1 MQKKVSF
8 LLLALPGLTWLSLLL
23 VIPCALIFAY
33 SFMMRGTYG
42 GVIYTFTL
50 QNFSLAAD
58 PLYLRIIVTSFRISI
73 IATFVALLVGYPA
86 AYAITRLRRNL
97 QVMVMIL
104 VILPFWSNYLI
115 RMYAW
120 IVLLNQQGIVNTALL
135 KSGLISEPLQLLYNE
150 GAVIV
155 GLVHSYLPFVVLT
168 IYSSLQRLNPEL
180 AEASRDLG
188 ANAAQTFWRVTL
200 PLTLPGVASGGVF
213 VFVLSVGNF
222 LTPNLLGGGQV
233 RMIGNVIYDQFT
245 VARDWPFGSALAM
258 LLIFIML
265 ALLFAQAILANR
277 GARQAS

>member
-8 LLLALPGLTWLSLLL
+8 LWLALPGLTWLSLLL

-188 ANAAQTFWRVTL
+188 ANVAQTFWRVTL

>member
-1 MQKKVSF
+1 
-8 LLLALPGLTWLSLLL
+8 
-23 VIPCALIFAY
+23 
-33 SFMMRGTYG
+33 MMRGTYG

-58 PLYLRIIVTSFRISI
+58 PLYLRIIATSFRISI